1 MKDTQT
7 IYIAGPMRRRPRFNF
22 PAFDAAAELL
32 RGFGHQVCNPAE
44 RDREHGFTG
53 DGLTGVEDLA
63 ALGFSLRDALAY
75 DLDWICTH
83 ATTVVVLP
91 GWENS
96 RGAAAE
102 TATAAALGIPVQTL
116 FDIVQPHGATLTG
129 RQKMLLTATGYAAD
143 QGSQVAA
150 WDELASTR
158 ASRLTFAH
166 WELVPSDS
174 G

>member
-83 ATTVVVLP
+83 ATVVVTLP
-91 GWENS
+91 GS
-96 RGAAAE
+96 DSSKG
-102 TATAAALGIPVQTL
+102 ATAEAATARALGLPVQGL
-116 FDIVQPHGATLTG
+116 FETVQQHGGLTTE
-129 RQKMLLTATGYAAD
+129 RDLRLLTAAGYAAD
-143 QGSQVAA
+143 PQQQVRAWGELDSASPAA
-150 WDELASTR
+150 
-158 ASRLTFAH
+158 
-166 WELVPSDS
+166 
-174 G
+174 